1 VFLLLALAGS
11 AVVAVL
17 LARDGRLA
25 AAALAAGAV
34 IYFAL
39 RAFAGLGGRTR

>member
-11 AVVAVL
+11 VVVAAL

-25 AAALAAGAV
+25 AAGVAAAAAV
-34 IYFAL
+34 YFAL
-39 RAFAGLGGRTR
+39 RAFAGLGRRE